1 MKTDCHGGNIY
12 KKAKELGISQDR
24 IMDFSAN
31 ISPLGI
37 PEEIRQTVIASID
50 DMINYPDPE
59 CTRLREAIAEN
70 DKVREEWIACGNGGA
85 DLLFRLAF
93 GMKPQKVLLPVP
105 AFVEYEE
112 ALRTAGSGIVYHRMD
127 EDLLPREDLISE
139 ITGDYDMLILCN
151 PNNPTGLLLEREYL
165 LRILDKA
172 KQEGVFLMLDECFLE
187 ICREEEKYT
196 LKPYLEKYD
205 NLIILKSFTKLY
217 ALPGI
222 RLGYLLSSNPDV
234 IEAVNRAGQSWSV
247 STLAQEAGICAL
259 SLKDYKKRVIDTVA
273 RELAFM
279 KKEMAAMPIRLYDGQ
294 ANYLF
299 FRAPG
304 REDLDR
310 KLEKRGFMIRNC
322 SNYVNLGRD
331 YWRVAVKD
339 HASNCQLIRTLRDI
353 LVDNSTSADESE
365 S

>member
-1 MKTDCHGGNIY
+1 MKTDSHGGNIY
-12 KKAKELGISQDR
+12 KKARELGISQDR

-112 ALRTAGSGIVYHRMD
+112 ALRTAGSGITYHRMD
-127 EDLLPREDLISE
+127 EDLLPKEDLISE
-139 ITGDYDMLILCN
+139 ITGEYDMLILCN
-151 PNNPTGLLLEREYL
+151 PNNPTGLLLERDYL
-165 LRILDKA
+165 LRVLDKA

-187 ICREEEKYT
+187 ICRGEENFT

-247 STLAQEAGICAL
+247 SNLAQEAGICAL
-259 SLKDYKKRVIDTVA
+259 SLKDYKEKVIDTVA
-273 RELAFM
+273 RELAYM

-339 HASNCQLIRTLRDI
+339 HTSNCQLIRALRDI
-353 LVDNSTSADESE
+353 LGEKTSPSDEKKP
-365 S
+365 